1 MKIAYITAGA
11 AGMYCG
17 SCLHDNTLAAALM
30 AKGHE
35 VALIPTYTPTRTDE
49 EDVSIDRVFYGAV
62 NVFLEQKSPVFRHIP
77 EPLHWILDRPKLL
90 NWISGLSGAI
100 DATKLGDMTLSVAKG
115 ETGNQQ
121 REVKELVS
129 WLRDDFKPDI
139 VHITYPHHASLTTSC
154 LLLLTKH
161 QPVVEN
167 QGIDFGIK
175 ININSIYSAHNNRIS
190 M

>member
-62 NVFLEQKSPVFRHIP
+62 NVFLETKVACVPTHSRATALDTGSPKAIG
-77 EPLHWILDRPKLL
+77 LDL
-90 NWISGLSGAI
+90 WA
-100 DATKLGDMTLSVAKG
+100 
-115 ETGNQQ
+115 
-121 REVKELVS
+121 
-129 WLRDDFKPDI
+129 
-139 VHITYPHHASLTTSC
+139 
-154 LLLLTKH
+154 
-161 QPVVEN
+161 
-167 QGIDFGIK
+167 
-175 ININSIYSAHNNRIS
+175 
-190 M
+190 

>member
-62 NVFLEQKSPVFRHIP
+62 NVFLSLIHI
-77 EPLHWILDRPKLL
+77 
-90 NWISGLSGAI
+90 
-100 DATKLGDMTLSVAKG
+100 
-115 ETGNQQ
+115 
-121 REVKELVS
+121 
-129 WLRDDFKPDI
+129 
-139 VHITYPHHASLTTSC
+139 
-154 LLLLTKH
+154 
-161 QPVVEN
+161 
-167 QGIDFGIK
+167 
-175 ININSIYSAHNNRIS
+175 
-190 M
+190 